1 MVLAGVCRQSYE
13 HPPSPGHAAE
23 LPFVFHNLDEF
34 EYTQEELHLADSVSQ
49 FWGNFV
55 KYGNPNGES
64 GEQGEGYCAE
74 EECKVRDMAQ
84 QLAACYTRQN

>member
-1 MVLAGVCRQSYE
+1 MILAYVDSHAYE
-13 HPPSPGHAAE
+13 HPSSLGHAAE
-23 LPFVFHNLDEF
+23 LPFVFHNLDGS
-34 EYTQEELHLADSVSQ
+34 QEELHLADSVSQ

-55 KYGNPNGES
+55 KYGNPNGQS

-84 QLAACYTRQN
+84 QLRHVD